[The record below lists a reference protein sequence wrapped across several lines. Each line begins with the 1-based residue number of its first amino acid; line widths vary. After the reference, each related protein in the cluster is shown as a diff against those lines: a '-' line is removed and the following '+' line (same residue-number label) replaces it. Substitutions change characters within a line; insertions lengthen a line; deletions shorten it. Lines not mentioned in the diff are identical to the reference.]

1 MLDKKTFALLTAV
14 AVSIPLAVAK
24 DKKSKDSAKDEIQV
38 VGHVQI
44 PNGPVRR
51 FLLTDHYSSV
61 YLYAERDAGKNVT
74 LIDVTKPSK
83 PSVIADLAHAAGDSA
98 NLTLAAGTAV
108 LVSSTL
114 GAVPAGS
121 PQSLRIMD
129 FSDPKNP
136 KVVREFSAVTAMS
149 RDERR
154 GLIYIADGD
163 GIWVLQ
169 QHLATDPEVEKAYDN
184 YVRYGPSMYPPG
196 K

>member
-83 PSVIADLAHAAGDSA
+83 PSVIADLAQSP
-98 NLTLAAGTAV
+98 
-108 LVSSTL
+108 
-114 GAVPAGS
+114 PAI
-121 PQSLRIMD
+121 PRI
-129 FSDPKNP
+129 
-136 KVVREFSAVTAMS
+136 S
-149 RDERR
+149 RWRLERR
-154 GLIYIADGD
+154 SWYQAL
-163 GIWVLQ
+163 
-169 QHLATDPEVEKAYDN
+169 LAPSRQAVHRASESWISPTPKI
-184 YVRYGPSMYPPG
+184 RKSYGNSPP
-196 K
+196 